1 MPSSYAIG
9 NHFEHFVKQKIESG
23 RYSSASEVIREG
35 LRLLEDRETLREAQ
49 IKSLREQI
57 LEGMNSGVG
66 VPAEE
71 ILNRLE
77 KKYNTLNGN
86 TVHLI

>member
-35 LRLLEDRETLREAQ
+35 LRLLEDRETLREAR
-49 IKSLREQI
+49 IKRLRVQI

-77 KKYNTLNGN
+77 KKYSALNGPK
-86 TVHLI
+86 

>member
-49 IKSLREQI
+49 IKSLCEQVK
-57 LEGMNSGVG
+57 EGMKCGVG
-66 VPAEE
+66 VPAEDV
-71 ILNRLE
+71 LSRLE
-77 KKYNTLNGN
+77 KKYTSPNGAA
-86 TVHLI
+86 